1 MSEIKTAM
9 KIVALDIEKLVPY
22 ERNVKKHP
30 KEQVDKIVA
39 SIKAAG
45 GWDQPI
51 VVDKNYVIIKGHG
64 RRLAALQLGLKKV
77 PVLVRD
83 DMTEEQVK
91 AARMADNR
99 AAVSDIDTEMFR
111 LELSTMSDDLLRGI
125 FDDKELDFSLADLG
139 AMNTDVFIDDLDAA
153 VSAQKTDTDL
163 KMAETKDQRVPLKKA
178 FGFDSITAK
187 DEIYV
192 NRFMAKVEEQS
203 GLKGEEALMQ
213 FVKALVVDGSQ

>member
-1 MSEIKTAM
+1 MSEIQTAM
-9 KIVALDIEKLVPY
+9 KIIAVDIDKLVPY

-30 KEQVDKIVA
+30 KEQVEKIVA

-64 RRLAALQLGLKKV
+64 RRLAAISMGLKKV

-83 DMTEEQVK
+83 DMTDEQVK

-111 LELSTMSDDLLRGI
+111 LELSTMSDELLRGV

-139 AMNTDVFIDDLDAA
+139 VMNSDVFIDNLDAA
-153 VSAQKTDTDL
+153 VSAQKTETDS
-163 KMAETKDQRVPLKKA
+163 KIASIKEERVVLKKA
-178 FGFDSITAK
+178 FGFDSIPMK
-187 DEIYV
+187 DELYV
-192 NRFMAKVEEQS
+192 SRFMAQIEAQS
-203 GLKGEEALMQ
+203 GLKGELALMH
-213 FVKALVVDGSQ
+213 FIKALVEEGSQ